1 MKKTFILL
9 VTLFAFGF
17 AQVGFAQEQ
26 TSEQEQSGKFPMI
39 TIPEQITEPLE
50 RAAYLAEHYWDNSD
64 FNTLSDEQLDEGF
77 TNLISLFSLMDID
90 MLEKNWSEAV
100 KCAEK
105 SKTGV
110 ARLLAVADKHLY
122 SISSPSYNEM
132 AYSALLRKALVSKKI
147 KKDAKA
153 PFQAQLVL
161 LEMNKPG
168 SPAVDLD
175 LTLVDGTKAKLSDVN
190 SAATILFFYTPGDMN
205 CRLERFRLS
214 QARLISYLERAGG
227 VKIVAIYP
235 GGDQALWD
243 KYKSEIS
250 ASWVNAYDPEGKIM
264 KDNLYD
270 LRTLPRIYLLD
281 DKKNVLLKNATA
293 EQTEQYLASIMQ
305 NAAAK
310 QAGASAEQKA
320 E

>member
-1 MKKTFILL
+1 MKKTFIILL
-9 VTLFAFGF
+9 AAMLVAGF
-17 AQVGFAQEQ
+17 ASSAAAQEQ
-26 TSEQEQSGKFPMI
+26 TNSESFPMI
-39 TIPEQITEPLE
+39 TIPESITAPLE
-50 RAAYLAEHYWDNSD
+50 RAAYLSEHYWEKAD
-64 FNTLSDEQLDEGF
+64 FNTLTDVQLDEGF
-77 TNLISLFSLMDID
+77 TNMVSLFSLLTVEQLDKSW
-90 MLEKNWSEAV
+90 EAAV

-122 SISSPSYNEM
+122 SISSPLYNEL
-132 AYSALLRKALVSKKI
+132 AYSSLLRKALVSKKI

-153 PFQAQLVL
+153 PYQAQLVM

-175 LTLVDGTKAKLSDVN
+175 LTLVDGSKAKLSDVN
-190 SAATILFFYTPGDMN
+190 SAATILYFYTPGDMN

-250 ASWVNAYDPEGKIM
+250 SSWVNAYDPSGKIM

-270 LRTLPRIYLLD
+270 LRALPRIYLLD
-281 DKKNVLLKNATA
+281 DKKNVLLKNVTA
-293 EQTEQYLASIMQ
+293 EQVEQYLSSVMQ
-305 NAAAK
+305 SAAAK
-310 QAGASAEQKA
+310 QAEGAQPTEQKA

>member
-1 MKKTFILL
+1 MKKITILL
-9 VTLFAFGF
+9 AMLFAFGF
-17 AQVGFAQEQ
+17 ALQSVAQEQ
-26 TSEQEQSGKFPMI
+26 TPTQTQAEKFPMI
-39 TIPEQITEPLE
+39 TIPESITEPLE
-50 RAAYLAEHYWDNSD
+50 RAAYLAEHYWDNCD
-64 FNTLSDEQLDEGF
+64 FNTLTDAQLDEGF
-77 TNLISLFSLMDID
+77 TNLVSLFSLMDVD
-90 MLEKNWSEAV
+90 QLDKNWDEAI
-100 KCAEK
+100 KRAEK

-110 ARLLAVADKHLY
+110 TRLLAVADKHLY
-122 SISSPSYNEM
+122 SISSPSYNEL
-132 AYSALLRKALVSKKI
+132 AYSSLLRKALVSKKI

-250 ASWVNAYDPEGKIM
+250 SSWVNAYDPEGKIL

-270 LRTLPRIYLLD
+270 LRALPRIYLLD

-293 EQTEQYLASIMQ
+293 EQTEQYLSSIMQ

-310 QAGASAEQKA
+310 QAGTATEQKA